1 MKKPLDDDALN
12 QLFRS
17 ARTYPTWD
25 TREVPGQTLRE
36 LYELAIM
43 GPTSMNC
50 LPARFVFITTPEGKA
65 KLMPAVA
72 EGNLAK
78 VEEAP
83 VTIIVAHDTRFYE
96 HMPELWPH
104 MPDAGKMFEQNGALA
119 ETTAFRNGT
128 LQGAYLIL
136 AARALGLDVG
146 PMSGFDNETLDSI
159 FFPDGRYRSNFLMNV
174 GFGDD
179 RGLYARGPRL
189 DFEQAVTLV

>member
-1 MKKPLDDDALN
+1 MKNRLDDHALD

-25 TREVPGQTLRE
+25 TREVPETMLRE
-36 LYELAIM
+36 LYELAIT

-50 LPARFVFITTPEGKA
+50 LPARFVFVHTPEGKA
-65 KLMPAVA
+65 KLMPAIA
-72 EGNLAK
+72 GGNLSK

-83 VTIIVAHDTRFYE
+83 VTVILAHDTRFHE

-104 MPDAGKMFEQNGALA
+104 MPDAGRMFEENSELA

-146 PMSGFDNETLDSI
+146 PMSGFDNARLDSI
-159 FFPDGRYRSNFLMNV
+159 FFPDGRFKSNFLMNI

-179 RGLYARGPRL
+179 RGLYPRGPRL
-189 DFEQAVTLV
+189 AFEQAVRLS

>member
-1 MKKPLDDDALN
+1 MKNRLDDHAID
-12 QLFRS
+12 QLFRT

-25 TREVPGQTLRE
+25 TREVPETMLRE

-65 KLMPAVA
+65 RLMPAVA
-72 EGNLAK
+72 EGNLSK
-78 VEEAP
+78 VDEAP
-83 VTIIVAHDTRFYE
+83 VTVILAHDTRFHE

-104 MPDAGKMFEQNGALA
+104 MPDAGRMFEENTELA
-119 ETTAFRNGT
+119 GTTAFRNGT

-146 PMSGFDNETLDSI
+146 PMSGFDNDKLDSI
-159 FFPDGRYRSNFLMNV
+159 FFPDGRYKSNFLMNV

-179 RGLYARGPRL
+179 RGLYSRGPRL
-189 DFEQAVTLV
+189 AFEQAVTLT

>member
-1 MKKPLDDDALN
+1 MKNRLDDHALD

-25 TREVPGQTLRE
+25 TREVPETMLRE

-65 KLMPAVA
+65 RLMPAIA
-72 EGNLAK
+72 EGNLSK

-83 VTIIVAHDTRFYE
+83 VTVILAHDTRFHE

-104 MPDAGKMFEQNGALA
+104 MPDAGRMFEENSELA
-119 ETTAFRNGT
+119 GTTAFRNGT

-146 PMSGFDNETLDSI
+146 PMSGFDNVRLDTI
-159 FFPDGRYRSNFLMNV
+159 FFPDGRFRSNFLMNI

-179 RGLYARGPRL
+179 RGLYQRGPRL
-189 DFEQAVTLV
+189 AFEQAVTLT

>member
-1 MKKPLDDDALN
+1 MKKPLDKDALN

-25 TREVPGQTLRE
+25 TRKVPESTLRE

-50 LPARFVFITTPEGKA
+50 QPARFVFITTPEGKA
-65 KLMPAVA
+65 RLIPCVA

-83 VTIIVAHDTRFYE
+83 ATIIVAHDTRFHE
-96 HMPELWPH
+96 HMSELWPH
-104 MPDAGKMFEQNGALA
+104 MPDAGKMFRENGALA

-146 PMSGFDNETLDSI
+146 PMSGFDNEKLDSA
-159 FFPDGRYRSNFLMNV
+159 FFPDGRYKSNFLMNV

-189 DFEQAVTLV
+189 DFEEAATLA

>member
-1 MKKPLDDDALN
+1 MKNRLDDHALD
-12 QLFRS
+12 QLFRT

-25 TREVPGQTLRE
+25 TREVPETMLRE

-65 KLMPAVA
+65 RLMPAIA
-72 EGNLAK
+72 EGNLSK

-83 VTIIVAHDTRFYE
+83 VTVILAHDTRFHE

-104 MPDAGKMFEQNGALA
+104 MPDAGRMFEDNSELA
-119 ETTAFRNGT
+119 GTTAFRNGT

-146 PMSGFDNETLDSI
+146 PMSGFDNDKLDSI
-159 FFPDGRYRSNFLMNV
+159 FFPDGRYKSNFLMNV

-179 RGLYARGPRL
+179 RGLYSRGPRL
-189 DFEQAVTLV
+189 AFEQAVTVA

>member
-1 MKKPLDDDALN
+1 MKKPLDENALN

-25 TREVPGQTLRE
+25 TRKVPETMLRE

-65 KLMPAVA
+65 RLMPSVA

-83 VTIIVAHDTRFYE
+83 VTIILAHDTRFHE

-104 MPDAGKMFEQNGALA
+104 MPDAGKMFRENSALA

-146 PMSGFDNETLDSI
+146 PMSGFDNEKLDSV
-159 FFPDGRYRSNFLMNV
+159 FFPDGRYKSNFLMNI

-179 RGLYARGPRL
+179 RGLYSRGPRL
-189 DFEQAVTLV
+189 DFEQAVTLA

>member
-1 MKKPLDDDALN
+1 MKNRLDDHALD
-12 QLFRS
+12 QLFRT

-25 TREVPGQTLRE
+25 TREVPETMLRE

-50 LPARFVFITTPEGKA
+50 LPARFVFIPTPEGKA
-65 KLMPAVA
+65 RLMPAIA
-72 EGNLAK
+72 EGNLSK

-83 VTIIVAHDTRFYE
+83 VTVILAHDTRFHE

-104 MPDAGKMFEQNGALA
+104 MPDAGRMFEDNSELA
-119 ETTAFRNGT
+119 GTTAFRNGT

-146 PMSGFDNETLDSI
+146 PMSGFDNDKLDSI
-159 FFPDGRYRSNFLMNV
+159 FFPDGRYKSNILRNV

-179 RGLYARGPRL
+179 RGLYSRGPRL
-189 DFEQAVTLV
+189 AFEQAVTVA

>member
-1 MKKPLDDDALN
+1 MKKPLDKDALN

-25 TREVPGQTLRE
+25 TRKVPESTLRE

-50 LPARFVFITTPEGKA
+50 QPARFVFITTPEGKA
-65 KLMPAVA
+65 RLIPCVA

-83 VTIIVAHDTRFYE
+83 ATIIVAHDTRFYE

-104 MPDAGKMFEQNGALA
+104 MPDAGKMFRENGALA

-146 PMSGFDNETLDSI
+146 PMSGFDNEKLDSA
-159 FFPDGRYRSNFLMNV
+159 FFPDGRYKSNFLMNV

-189 DFEQAVTLV
+189 DFEQAATLA

>member
-1 MKKPLDDDALN
+1 M
-12 QLFRS
+12 
-17 ARTYPTWD
+17 
-25 TREVPGQTLRE
+25 LRE
-36 LYELAIM
+36 LYALAIT

-65 KLMPAVA
+65 RLMPAIA
-72 EGNLAK
+72 EGNLSK

-83 VTIIVAHDTRFYE
+83 VTVILAHDTRFHE
-96 HMPELWPH
+96 HMPKLWPH
-104 MPDAGKMFEQNGALA
+104 MPDAGKMFEKNSELA

-146 PMSGFDNETLDSI
+146 PMSGFDNARLDSI
-159 FFPDGRYRSNFLMNV
+159 FFPDGRFKSNFLMNI

-179 RGLYARGPRL
+179 RGLYPRGPRL
-189 DFEQAVTLV
+189 AFEQAVTLT

>member
-1 MKKPLDDDALN
+1 MKKPLDEDALN

-25 TREVPGQTLRE
+25 TRKVPERTLRE
-36 LYELAIM
+36 LYDLAIM

-50 LPARFVFITTPEGKA
+50 LPGRFVFITTPEGKA
-65 KLMPAVA
+65 RLMPAIA
-72 EGNLAK
+72 EGNLSK

-83 VTIIVAHDTRFYE
+83 VTIILAHDTRFHE
-96 HMPELWPH
+96 HMLELWPH
-104 MPDAGKMFEQNGALA
+104 MPDASKMFEENNRLA

-128 LQGAYLIL
+128 LQGAYLII

-146 PMSGFDNETLDSI
+146 PMSGFDNDKLDSI
-159 FFPDGRYRSNFLMNV
+159 FFPDGRYKSNFLMNV

-179 RGLYARGPRL
+179 RGLYSRGPRL
-189 DFEQAVTLV
+189 AFEQAVTVA

>member
-1 MKKPLDDDALN
+1 MKNRLDDHALD
-12 QLFRS
+12 QLFRT

-25 TREVPGQTLRE
+25 TREVPETMLRE

-65 KLMPAVA
+65 RLMPAIA
-72 EGNLAK
+72 EGNLSK

-83 VTIIVAHDTRFYE
+83 VTVILAHDTRFHE

-104 MPDAGKMFEQNGALA
+104 MPDAGRMFEDNSELA
-119 ETTAFRNGT
+119 GTTAFRNGT

-146 PMSGFDNETLDSI
+146 PMSGFDNDKLDTI
-159 FFPDGRYRSNFLMNV
+159 FFPDGRYKSNFLMNV

-179 RGLYARGPRL
+179 RGLYSRGPRL
-189 DFEQAVTLV
+189 AFEQAVTVA

>member
-1 MKKPLDDDALN
+1 MKNRLDDHALD

-25 TREVPGQTLRE
+25 TREVPKTMLRE

-50 LPARFVFITTPEGKA
+50 LPARFVFITTPEGKSR
-65 KLMPAVA
+65 LMPAIA
-72 EGNLAK
+72 EGNLSK

-83 VTIIVAHDTRFYE
+83 VTVILAHDTRFHE

-104 MPDAGKMFEQNGALA
+104 MPDAGRMFEDNSELA

-146 PMSGFDNETLDSI
+146 PMSGFDNARLDRA
-159 FFPDGRYRSNFLMNV
+159 FFPDGRFKSNFLMNI

-179 RGLYARGPRL
+179 RGLYQRGPRL
-189 DFEQAVTLV
+189 VFEQAVTLT

>member
-1 MKKPLDDDALN
+1 MKNRLDDHALD

-17 ARTYPTWD
+17 ARTFPTWD
-25 TREVPGQTLRE
+25 TREVPETMLRE

-65 KLMPAVA
+65 RLMPAVA
-72 EGNLAK
+72 EGNLSK
-78 VEEAP
+78 VDEAP
-83 VTIIVAHDTRFYE
+83 VTVILAHDTRFHE

-104 MPDAGKMFEQNGALA
+104 MPDAGRMFEENTELA
-119 ETTAFRNGT
+119 GTTAFRNGT

-146 PMSGFDNETLDSI
+146 PMSGFDNDKLDTI
-159 FFPDGRYRSNFLMNV
+159 FFPDGRFKSNFLMNV

-179 RGLYARGPRL
+179 RGLYQRGPRFA
-189 DFEQAVTLV
+189 FEQAVTLT

>member
-1 MKKPLDDDALN
+1 MKNRLDDHALD
-12 QLFRS
+12 QLFRT

-25 TREVPGQTLRE
+25 TREVPETMLRE

-65 KLMPAVA
+65 RLMPAVA
-72 EGNLAK
+72 EGNLSK
-78 VEEAP
+78 VDEAP
-83 VTIIVAHDTRFYE
+83 VTVILAHDTRFHE

-104 MPDAGKMFEQNGALA
+104 MPDAGRMFEENTELA
-119 ETTAFRNGT
+119 GTTAFRNGT

-146 PMSGFDNETLDSI
+146 PMSGFDNDKLDSI
-159 FFPDGRYRSNFLMNV
+159 FFPDGRFKSNFLMNV

-179 RGLYARGPRL
+179 RGLYQRGPRL
-189 DFEQAVTLV
+189 AFEQAVTLT

>member
-1 MKKPLDDDALN
+1 MKNRLDDHALD

-25 TREVPGQTLRE
+25 TREVPETMLRE

-65 KLMPAVA
+65 RLMPAIA
-72 EGNLAK
+72 EGNLSK

-83 VTIIVAHDTRFYE
+83 VTVILAHDTRFHE

-104 MPDAGKMFEQNGALA
+104 MPDAGRMFEDNSELA

-136 AARALGLDVG
+136 AARALGLDAG
-146 PMSGFDNETLDSI
+146 PMSGFDNARLDSV
-159 FFPDGRYRSNFLMNV
+159 FFPDGRFKSNFLMNI

-179 RGLYARGPRL
+179 RGLYSRGPRL
-189 DFEQAVTLV
+189 AFEQAVTLN